1 MSFVIATP
9 DLVLSAAQDLAG
21 IRSSLA
27 EAATTAA
34 GPTTGVAAAAQ
45 DEVSVA
51 IASLFGNV
59 GQEFQALSARAQAFH
74 EQFVGLLNSG
84 ASAYLSTEANAAQA
98 LLGGGQNLSG
108 AMTAVENGSAAAI
121 VSGQVQADVQGISGA
136 IAGAPAAAPMRIQG
150 ISALGAGVAAPY
162 QALGSNTVTN
172 LQAIGRTFTANPFPF
187 LHQLANNQI
196 GSGQMIATATGT
208 GIQNLPSELA
218 NMPANIEP
226 AIQGA
231 STFNPGASLQQFI
244 NGQIATAQTISTSL
258 QTAAHEIMP
267 GCPPC
272 RRASTGP
279 SRTCSRATPSA
290 HTAT

>member
-27 EAATTAA
+27 EAATAAA
-34 GPTTGVAAAAQ
+34 GPTTGVVAAAQ

-59 GQEFQALSARAQAFH
+59 GQEFQALSAWAQAFH

-108 AMTAVENGSAAAI
+108 AMTAIQNRSAAAL

-136 IAGAPAAAPMRIQG
+136 IAGAPAAAPMLIQG
-150 ISALGAGVAAPY
+150 ISAFGAGVAAPRSV
-162 QALGSNTVTN
+162 A
-172 LQAIGRTFTANPFPF
+172 
-187 LHQLANNQI
+187 
-196 GSGQMIATATGT
+196 
-208 GIQNLPSELA
+208 
-218 NMPANIEP
+218 
-226 AIQGA
+226 
-231 STFNPGASLQQFI
+231 
-244 NGQIATAQTISTSL
+244 
-258 QTAAHEIMP
+258 
-267 GCPPC
+267 
-272 RRASTGP
+272 
-279 SRTCSRATPSA
+279 
-290 HTAT
+290 